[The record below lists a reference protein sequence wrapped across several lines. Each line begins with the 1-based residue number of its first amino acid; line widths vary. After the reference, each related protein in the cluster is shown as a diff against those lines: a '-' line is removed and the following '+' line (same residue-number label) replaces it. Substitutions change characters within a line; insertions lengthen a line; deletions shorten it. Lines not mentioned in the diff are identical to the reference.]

1 MGTHFSRKQN
11 AMSKLDPLQ
20 DAAQVL
26 TSLENEILARL
37 RVADETA
44 DAPQMNSAIGRL
56 TYIDAYQQQQV
67 ALRARRELES
77 RLAAIRAALTRVKD
91 GTYGR
96 CEGCGAAILPE
107 RLQFMPEAPFC
118 VKCNERLGR

>member
-1 MGTHFSRKQN
+1 
-11 AMSKLDPLQ
+11 MSDLDPLK
-20 DAAQVL
+20 DAEQIL
-26 TSLENEILARL
+26 TSLEKEMRERL
-37 RVADETA
+37 QATEGA
-44 DAPQMNSAIGRL
+44 AEGPQMNSAVGRL

-77 RLAAIRAALTRVKD
+77 RLAAIRAALTRVTD

-96 CEGCGAAILPE
+96 CERCGAAIPPE
-107 RLQFMPEAPFC
+107 RLEFMPEAPFC